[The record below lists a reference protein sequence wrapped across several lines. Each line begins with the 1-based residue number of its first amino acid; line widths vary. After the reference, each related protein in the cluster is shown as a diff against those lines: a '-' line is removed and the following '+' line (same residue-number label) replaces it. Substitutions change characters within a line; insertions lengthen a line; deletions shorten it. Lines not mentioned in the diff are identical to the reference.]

1 MIEAKYIPGT
11 DYLVYSDGRIWSNKT
26 HRFMKQCSNGR
37 YMKVALCI
45 KGKLK
50 QFFVHR
56 LVAKA
61 FVPNPENKREVNHID
76 GNKTNNK
83 VSNLSRRYPRAFW
96 ILTSVNCF
104 ISCQFLTTERA
115 SLFDF

>member
-50 QFFVHR
+50 QFLFTDLLPR
-56 LVAKA
+56 LLC
-61 FVPNPENKREVNHID
+61 P
-76 GNKTNNK
+76 
-83 VSNLSRRYPRAFW
+83 
-96 ILTSVNCF
+96 ILKIKEKQIILMAIKLITKLAILNG
-104 ISCQFLTTERA
+104 
-115 SLFDF
+115 

>member
-45 KGKLK
+45 KGELK
-50 QFFVHR
+50 QFFCSQ
-56 LVAKA
+56 
-61 FVPNPENKREVNHID
+61 
-76 GNKTNNK
+76 T
-83 VSNLSRRYPRAFW
+83 
-96 ILTSVNCF
+96 C
-104 ISCQFLTTERA
+104 CQGFCA
-115 SLFDF
+115 QS